1 MKRDKSCVT
10 NATDRTRDF
19 HRQVRVV
26 YRACR
31 RLYGIEKTQDEC
43 LKVFKVVF
51 PEIHR
56 LRNSEDERVEIPQKL
71 TDALLLISHDWNPT
85 LELKELVTKVISQ
98 LQMPFDWKREE
109 LMQFYEDIMPVA
121 MRIRKLTPT
130 ETGRLMGLRDDE
142 IQKMYDAGLSNSA
155 MYKLHGNSIVVDV
168 MTAIFDKL
176 LVNTEEEKKA
186 GMQLTLF

>member
-1 MKRDKSCVT
+1 MKRCESKRE
-10 NATDRTRDF
+10 NGKARDF

-51 PEIHR
+51 PELYR
-56 LRNSEDERVEIPQKL
+56 LRNSDDERVEIPQKL
-71 TDALLLISHDWNPT
+71 TETLLLITNEWNPKG
-85 LELKELVTKVISQ
+85 ELKELVAKVVGQ
-98 LQMPFDWKREE
+98 MQMPFDWGRDE

>member
-1 MKRDKSCVT
+1 MKQGKSK
-10 NATDRTRDF
+10 RDF

-31 RLYGIEKTQDEC
+31 RLYGTEKTQDEC
-43 LKVFKVVF
+43 LRMFKIVF
-51 PEIHR
+51 PECYKAK
-56 LRNSEDERVEIPQKL
+56 LSEDLKYYQLSDLGYKQVN
-71 TDALLLISHDWNPT
+71 ALLTRWMPEEGALRELICYT
-85 LELKELVTKVISQ
+85 LDELDRV
-98 LQMPFDWKREE
+98 MYREE
-109 LMQFYEDIMPVA
+109 FIQFCEDIMPVV

-168 MTAIFDKL
+168 MTALFDKML
-176 LVNTEEEKKA
+176 INTEQEKKA
-186 GMQLTLF
+186 GMQLSLF